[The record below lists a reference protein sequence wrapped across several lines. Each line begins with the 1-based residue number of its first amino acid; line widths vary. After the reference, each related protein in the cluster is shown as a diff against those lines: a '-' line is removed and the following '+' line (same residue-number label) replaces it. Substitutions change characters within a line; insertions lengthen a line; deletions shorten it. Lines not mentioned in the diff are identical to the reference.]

1 MTRPAPV
8 SRERLRAALASA
20 GAAPRKR
27 HGQHFLLDDNLLDAI
42 VRHAGELDGRRVL
55 EVGPGPGLLTRHLL
69 SAGAS
74 VVAVEIDHAMEQV
87 AGALIEPDLATG
99 LEWIEADA
107 LAGSRRLGEA
117 TDAALGRVDAFISNL
132 PYGIAGPLLGAVACH
147 PSPPGT
153 QVVLIQKEMG
163 ERLVA
168 APGTRDYGPLAVLM
182 ALAAQV
188 RVLRAVPPAAFW
200 PPPKVDS
207 VVVSL
212 SPRPER
218 PDPGELSGLSSFL
231 ALAFHNRRKTLWNSV
246 RQACGDSVAS
256 ALDPDAIPE
265 SWKKVRAE
273 ALDPVQLYDLAQT
286 WAGIAPGERHR
297 PEAGNRP
304 PS

>member
-1 MTRPAPV
+1 M
-8 SRERLRAALASA
+8 
-20 GAAPRKR
+20 
-27 HGQHFLLDDNLLDAI
+27 
-42 VRHAGELDGRRVL
+42 
-55 EVGPGPGLLTRHLL
+55 
-69 SAGAS
+69 
-74 VVAVEIDHAMEQV
+74 AVEIDRAMEQV
-87 AGALIEPDLATG
+87 AGALIEPDLASG

-107 LAGSRRLGEA
+107 LAGSRRLGVA
-117 TDAALGRVDAFISNL
+117 TDAALGTVDAFISNL

-147 PSPPGT
+147 PTPPGT

-182 ALAAQV
+182 ALAARV
-188 RVLRAVPPAAFW
+188 RVLRAVPPTAFW

-207 VVVSL
+207 VVVGLSPKADRPSPEELSSL
-212 SPRPER
+212 SA
-218 PDPGELSGLSSFL
+218 FL

-246 RQACGDSVAS
+246 RQACGNSMADT
-256 ALDPDAIPE
+256 LDRDAIPE

-304 PS
+304 PQ